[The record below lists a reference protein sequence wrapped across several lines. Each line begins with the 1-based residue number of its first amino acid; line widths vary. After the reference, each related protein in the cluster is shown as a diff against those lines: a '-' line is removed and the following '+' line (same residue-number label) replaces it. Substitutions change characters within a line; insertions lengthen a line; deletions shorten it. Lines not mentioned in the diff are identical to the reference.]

1 MENTLKLN
9 GQDVAFEPGQTLLQ
23 VATAAGV
30 EIPTLCFVKDAVAH
44 GACRICV
51 VEVEGHDELL
61 PACETL
67 AAAGLVVQTDTDRV
81 RQTRAGIL
89 EMLVASPSN
98 GYNSRAPFADGG
110 TEAGTRLQ
118 ALLADYGVAA
128 QDAPAGKDFP
138 LDDDHH
144 LIRRDF
150 SRCIQC
156 GRCVAACHEVQVN
169 QAIPHPFG
177 RRAGRTLPTGW
188 YPAADYDAC
197 TYCGECVQVC
207 PTGALQD
214 KKAGENIDPDQPVET
229 VRTTCAYC
237 GVGCQLN
244 LHVQGGKVV
253 KATGVEDAIP
263 NRGRLCVK
271 GRFGYDFIHADDRLT
286 SPLIK
291 DGDRFREASW
301 DEALTLVAEKL
312 AALRDEHGGD
322 CLAGLTS
329 ARVSNEENYLMQR
342 LVRAGFGTNNI
353 DHCAR
358 L

>member
-23 VATAAGV
+23 AADAAGV

-51 VEVEGHDELL
+51 VEVDGYDELL

-67 AAAGLVVQTDTDRV
+67 AAAGLVVQTNTDRV

-89 EMLVASPSN
+89 EMLAASPSN
-98 GYNSRAPFADGG
+98 GYDSRAPFADGG
-110 TEAGTRLQ
+110 TAAGTRLQ
-118 ALLADYGVAA
+118 ALLAEYGVAG
-128 QDAPAGKDFP
+128 QDAPVGGDFP

-150 SRCIQC
+150 SRCIQR
-156 GRCVAACHEVQVN
+156 GRCLAARNEVQAN
-169 QAIPHPFG
+169 QAIPHPYE
-177 RRAGRTLPTGW
+177 RRAGQTLPTGW

-197 TYCGECVQVC
+197 TYCGEGVQAC

-214 KKAGENIDPDQPVET
+214 KKAGANIDPDQPVET

-253 KATGVEDAIP
+253 KVTGVEDAIP

-291 DGDRFREASW
+291 DGDGFREASW
-301 DEALTLVAEKL
+301 DEALDLVAEKL

-322 CLAGLTS
+322 CLAGLVS

>member
-1 MENTLKLN
+1 MENTLKLD

-23 VATAAGV
+23 AAAAAGV
-30 EIPTLCFVKDAVAH
+30 EIPTLCLVKDAVPH

-51 VEVEGHDELL
+51 VEVEGYADLL

-67 AAAGLVVQTDTDRV
+67 AAAGLVVRTDTDRV

-89 EMLVASPSN
+89 DLMVASPSN
-98 GYNSRAPFADGG
+98 GYDSRAPFADGG

-118 ALLADYGVAA
+118 ALLAEYGVAA
-128 QDAPAGKDFP
+128 HDAPAGKSFP
-138 LDDDHH
+138 LDDDHP

-156 GRCVAACHEVQVN
+156 GRCQAACNEVQVN
-169 QAIPHPFG
+169 QAIPYAYG
-177 RRAGRTLPTGW
+177 RRAGRALPTGW
-188 YPAADYDAC
+188 YPVADYEAC
-197 TYCGECVQVC
+197 TYCGECVQAC

-214 KKAGENIDPDQPVET
+214 KKAGENIDSGQPVET

-237 GVGCQLN
+237 GVGCQVN
-244 LHVQGGKVV
+244 LHVQSGKVV
-253 KATGVEDAIP
+253 KVTGVEDAIP

-291 DGDRFREASW
+291 DGDGFREASW
-301 DEALTLVAEKL
+301 DEALDLVGGKF